1 MPNVVTKIYSLGK
14 EVLFIMKKRKFSK
27 VIAVALAALMVVGMV
42 PMMAFAAD
50 TTQTHDVSD
59 ATNYSTSIKYE
70 DGDDLA
76 YLNFQYEGVSEDGTM
91 TVEAGDPI
99 SIGMVSGGYD
109 ATGKN
114 TDSLG
119 WYTNLVAE
127 SHYSD
132 NASNDYAYIPTG
144 EGHYCISTDQAV
156 TAVAVNESGQE
167 YSFNVTGNMATGVS
181 SEQNQITDASAE
193 NKMEN
198 TIAFDGFDEAG
209 TYTLSVTYKVQ
220 FKHYDYGWLIAWE
233 NSSWHDAGGGITAT
247 DEITINVTAPETPD
261 DEKTLADGITKTV
274 TGSKVAF
281 SGGSTGISE
290 FNPALDLCIYDSDD
304 LKFTYEDAVLSV
316 DDTVKASF
324 NYTDIPESIME
335 YEDLEFGITDI
346 TSSYSPETEI
356 TAEMVIP
363 LIAGLADDEEVIG
376 LLEGLS
382 LTIDEII
389 ENVEKAL
396 PITVDS
402 SNGIAG
408 KMAVEFTA
416 VATDKEDETKTYDL
430 EVVETADGYSISA
443 SGLPVGTYD
452 VTVGYTL
459 TFGFDYD
466 FSTSIEVGSMSLG
479 PISIPVS
486 ASVKTSGSEDSSR
499 TITDSDTFTITVYPC
514 THPEESVS
522 HTDYAEQSCADG
534 NNEYWYCAL
543 CGRYFLDENLT
554 QEADYETE
562 IVIPGDGS
570 HVWSDEEGAST
581 DYVAPNCTDD
591 GAYATKTCAICGE
604 KYRFDEDGNQ
614 VGGNEA
620 ATDENI
626 VIPALGHTEVVDEA
640 VEPTC
645 GATGLTEGSHCEV
658 CGEII
663 VAQEVVPATGE
674 HSYVAEVTKEAEI
687 GIEGEMTYTC
697 EVCGDT
703 YTEPIPAL
711 EPETET
717 EELPS
722 GVTKSIENT
731 DVTYTIDGDYD
742 IDIVANV
749 FGFDISLSDIPTTQN
764 GSIVLS
770 YTGLGDIASGATLTF
785 VPEFDTSAFALT
797 AVVELE
803 ALGEWA
809 SMVEAFYSDWPY
821 VVDEGSIDGYSVE
834 ANWISATATNV
845 ETGAVTPI
853 DIVVGE
859 DGVATFSVAGLEDG
873 EYEIT
878 VDYDLSIITDLNLL
892 GLIQASVET
901 MSIPNCSDTFTITV
915 GGEAAAPS
923 QGEDEPCEHD
933 FYIVDSQAGTCMEE
947 GWVLYA
953 CSICGEQWTTTT
965 GFGAHNYVDGV
976 CTVCG
981 AIDPDYVAP
990 TDDTD
995 TDTDDVDTDDDSF
1008 TESDETE
1015 EAEDEEEDE
1024 FTEVE
1029 EDEFDVVSNESTTS
1043 PQTGASLAAVGAAM
1057 AFAAAG
1063 IVVVTRKKKEED

>member
-14 EVLFIMKKRKFSK
+14 EVFFIMKKRKFSK

-42 PMMAFAAD
+42 PMMAFADELFAKSND
-50 TTQTHDVSD
+50 ITD
-59 ATNYSTSIKYE
+59 ATYYASSYTYE
-70 DGDDLA
+70 EGDESAYINFEYVGVDAETAEIEFDYGDDIAIVMDDGD
-76 YLNFQYEGVSEDGTM
+76 
-91 TVEAGDPI
+91 
-99 SIGMVSGGYD
+99 GYTND
-109 ATGKN
+109 KN
-114 TDSLG
+114 ATDSLG
-119 WYTNLVAE
+119 WYSDVHTLVLGTGSADRNNETNNGRNCLSANSGTKE
-127 SHYSD
+127 LWS
-132 NASNDYAYIPTG
+132 
-144 EGHYCISTDQAV
+144 AV
-156 TAVAVNESGQE
+156 
-167 YSFNVTGNMATGVS
+167 
-181 SEQNQITDASAE
+181 
-193 NKMEN
+193 
-198 TIAFDGFDEAG
+198 
-209 TYTLSVTYKVQ
+209 
-220 FKHYDYGWLIAWE
+220 
-233 NSSWHDAGGGITAT
+233 AT
-247 DEITINVTAPETPD
+247 DEEGKEYTFTISGGVYSSSENSIVDKTGESSKMTTTISYDGTLDPGSYDLTINYAFQIKHNHGSSPDAFIAINNWTGQMTPTGSDTITINVTAPETPD
-261 DEKTLADGITKTV
+261 DEKELEGGITKTV

-290 FNPALDLCIYDSDD
+290 FNPALDLSIYDMES
-304 LKFTYEDAVLSV
+304 LTFTYDEAVVSV
-316 DDTVKASF
+316 NDTVKASF
-324 NYTDIPESIME
+324 NYTEIPESIME

-346 TSSYSPETEI
+346 TSSYSPETTI
-356 TAEMVIP
+356 TADMVIP
-363 LIAGLADDEEVIG
+363 LIAGLADDEEIIG
-376 LLEGLS
+376 IIEGLGLS
-382 LTIDEII
+382 LDEII
-389 ENVEKAL
+389 ENVEEAL
-396 PITVDS
+396 PITIDS
-402 SNGIAG
+402 SNGISG

-416 VATDKEDETKTYDL
+416 VATADDGTEYEL
-430 EVVETADGYSISA
+430 EVVETDDGYSISA
-443 SGLPVGTYD
+443 SGLPAGTYS
-452 VTVGYTL
+452 VEVGYTL

-466 FSTSIEVGSMSLG
+466 FSTSIQVGSISLG

-486 ASVKTSGSEDSSR
+486 ASVITKGSEDNSR
-499 TITDSDTFTITVYPC
+499 TITDSDTFTITVNPC

-522 HTDYAEQSCADG
+522 HTEYAEQTCADG

-543 CGRYFLDENLT
+543 CGRYFLDEDLT

-570 HVWSDEEGAST
+570 HVWSDEEGTST
-581 DYVAPNCTDD
+581 DYVAPNCTED

-604 KYRFDEDGNQ
+604 KYRFDEEGNQ

-620 ATDENI
+620 ATDEN
-626 VIPALGHTEVVDEA
+626 VIIPVLGHTEVVDEA

-663 VAQEVVPATGE
+663 IAQEVVPATGE
-674 HSYVAEVTKEAEI
+674 HSYVAEVTKEAEV
-687 GIEGEMTYTC
+687 GVEGETTYTC

-722 GVTKSIENT
+722 GVTKSVENT
-731 DVTYTIDGDYD
+731 DVTYTIDGDYV

-797 AVVELE
+797 AVVELD
-803 ALGEWA
+803 ALGSWA
-809 SMVEAFYSDWPY
+809 SMVESFYSDWPY
-821 VVDEGSIDGYSVE
+821 IVDEGSIDGYSVE

-915 GGEAAAPS
+915 SGEAVVPAP
-923 QGEDEPCEHD
+923 GEDEPCEHE
-933 FYIVDSQAGTCMEE
+933 FYIVDSQAATCTEE

-953 CSICGEQWTTTT
+953 CSICGEQFTQYTAAL
-965 GFGAHNYVDGV
+965 GHDFVNGV
-976 CTVCG
+976 CTRCG
-981 AIDPDYVAP
+981 AL
-990 TDDTD
+990 
-995 TDTDDVDTDDDSF
+995 
-1008 TESDETE
+1008 E
-1015 EAEDEEEDE
+1015 EEPAAAGSASSSKASTSTSNEGEDEDEEFEEVEDEDE

-1029 EDEFDVVSNESTTS
+1029 EDEFEVVEDEETTS
-1043 PQTGASLAAVGAAM
+1043 PATGASMAAIATAM

-1063 IVVVTRKKKEED
+1063 VVVVTRKKKEDEE